1 VTEDDLTKL
10 RVMWKAGKKRPEIAA
25 ELKVDVSTVSDM
37 LRKVGL
43 VTGHYDR
50 THCRRQ
56 FTEEQVAAVRGLLD
70 AGTLTLKTAKAA
82 AKVSEERAKELIWQ
96 VRQGTV

>member
-1 VTEDDLTKL
+1 MTEDEMTKL
-10 RVMWKAGKKRPEIAA
+10 RVLWKAGKKRADIAA
-25 ELKVDVSTVSDM
+25 ELKIDVSYVSEL

-50 THCRRQ
+50 SHCRRQ
-56 FTEEQVAAVRGLLD
+56 FTDEQVAAVKGLLE
-70 AGTLTLKTAKAA
+70 AGNLSIRTAKAA